1 MSYTLAKRK
10 TQVLCGTVAA
20 IRKEEL
26 SDELADLLPLL
37 EAETLGVTLADVKA
51 FGTCPH

>member
-1 MSYTLAKRK
+1 MSYTLAKTK

-20 IRKEEL
+20 KRKEEL
-26 SDELADLLPLL
+26 SDEVADLLALL